1 MNCTNCGSS
10 LRPTAKLC
18 IQCGTAV
25 GSTKPPAEIKS
36 EKIEKI
42 DSDLQRPELTQVT
55 KTENNDTINSTIHTT
70 EKVEATVVEQP
81 KVEAPQITSSNS
93 KYEVSPEFAN
103 LIQKDETS
111 SLKSEINADKQIGDK
126 KSSIV
131 LPVVFASV
139 VFAAAG
145 IYFVTNGTDKK
156 QVAVNNQPSQIN
168 TNQPSIEAPAK
179 RVVTKELL
187 NEILQATSNEKWQE
201 VATLISD
208 GSSPSDKVSAEDLVR
223 SAQEK
228 LKTGKLEEAQK
239 AITEAL
245 IQDHKKGLSWLVASQ
260 IFAKLDAK
268 PVAESALKLAVY
280 LATNREQAI
289 STLSNNDS
297 FEDAKFKEVIASVL
311 PSANA
316 IPVK

>member
-36 EKIEKI
+36 EKI

-55 KTENNDTINSTIHTT
+55 KAENNDTIDSTIHTP

-103 LIQKDETS
+103 LIQKDERS
-111 SLKSEINADKQIGDK
+111 SLKSEINADKQIGEK

-156 QVAVNNQPSQIN
+156 QVATNNQPSQIN

-201 VATLISD
+201 VAILISD

-289 STLSNNDS
+289 STLSDNDS

>member
-36 EKIEKI
+36 EKI

-55 KTENNDTINSTIHTT
+55 KAENSDTINSTIHTP

-103 LIQKDETS
+103 LIQKDERS
-111 SLKSEINADKQIGDK
+111 SLKSEINADKQIGEK

-131 LPVVFASV
+131 LPVIFASV

-156 QVAVNNQPSQIN
+156 QVATNNQPSQIN
-168 TNQPSIEAPAK
+168 TNQPSIDAPAK

-289 STLSNNDS
+289 STLSDNGS
-297 FEDAKFKEVIASVL
+297 FEDAKFKEVIVSVL

>member
-36 EKIEKI
+36 EKI

-55 KTENNDTINSTIHTT
+55 KAENSDTINSTIHTP

-103 LIQKDETS
+103 LIQKDERS
-111 SLKSEINADKQIGDK
+111 SLKSEINADKQIGEK

-131 LPVVFASV
+131 LPVIFASV

-156 QVAVNNQPSQIN
+156 QVATNNQPSQIN

-208 GSSPSDKVSAEDLVR
+208 GSSASDKVSAEDLVR

-228 LKTGKLEEAQK
+228 LKAGKLEEAQK

-289 STLSNNDS
+289 STLSDNGS

>member
-36 EKIEKI
+36 EKI

-55 KTENNDTINSTIHTT
+55 KAENSDTINSTIHTP

-156 QVAVNNQPSQIN
+156 IN
-168 TNQPSIEAPAK
+168 MFS
-179 RVVTKELL
+179 R
-187 NEILQATSNEKWQE
+187 
-201 VATLISD
+201 
-208 GSSPSDKVSAEDLVR
+208 
-223 SAQEK
+223 
-228 LKTGKLEEAQK
+228 
-239 AITEAL
+239 
-245 IQDHKKGLSWLVASQ
+245 
-260 IFAKLDAK
+260 
-268 PVAESALKLAVY
+268 
-280 LATNREQAI
+280 
-289 STLSNNDS
+289 
-297 FEDAKFKEVIASVL
+297 
-311 PSANA
+311 
-316 IPVK
+316 

>member
-36 EKIEKI
+36 EKI

-55 KTENNDTINSTIHTT
+55 KAENNDTIDSTIHTP

-103 LIQKDETS
+103 LIQKDERS
-111 SLKSEINADKQIGDK
+111 SLKSEINADKQIGEK

-156 QVAVNNQPSQIN
+156 QVATNNQPSQIN
-168 TNQPSIEAPAK
+168 TNQSSIEAPAK

-201 VATLISD
+201 VAILISD

-289 STLSNNDS
+289 STLSDNDS

>member
-36 EKIEKI
+36 EKI

-55 KTENNDTINSTIHTT
+55 KAENSDTINSTIHTP

-103 LIQKDETS
+103 LIQKDERS
-111 SLKSEINADKQIGDK
+111 SLKSEINADKQIGEK

-131 LPVVFASV
+131 LPVIFASV

-208 GSSPSDKVSAEDLVR
+208 GSSASDKVSAEDLVR

-289 STLSNNDS
+289 STLSDNGS

>member
-36 EKIEKI
+36 EKI

-55 KTENNDTINSTIHTT
+55 KAENNDTIDSTIHTP

-103 LIQKDETS
+103 LIQKDERS
-111 SLKSEINADKQIGDK
+111 SLKSEINADKQIGEK
-126 KSSIV
+126 KSSIA

-156 QVAVNNQPSQIN
+156 QVATNNQPSQIN

-201 VATLISD
+201 VAILISD

-289 STLSNNDS
+289 STLSDNDS